1 MKSES
6 WEWSH
11 SCNTNIVWEVCL
23 KTQRAICM
31 LLKKKLNCWFLTQI
45 SRWFCV
51 SGRVRTLE
59 GGRNHGNVS
68 SKELCKLKACKEVG
82 RGTRISIISNFL
94 PSKWNMK
101 TRNSP
106 SLKYNHSY
114 YSPEKEANKL
124 RYPQLVSH
132 SEKEPIVRF
141 QGYCSFGSL
150 IFVLSWIYKEVR
162 GEDRWTYRVFHS

>member
-45 SRWFCV
+45 SKWFCV
-51 SGRVRTLE
+51 SGRVCTLE

-106 SLKYNHSY
+106 SVKYNHSY